1 MTTDSRPHTASG
13 VLPHRF
19 FLGIDIA
26 KATFVVALLEESV
39 AVSSGEFTNDLK
51 GFRALCA
58 WYKSQIK
65 AHLKQGKQDNNYV
78 LHVCMEATGRY
89 AEALAT
95 YLYEQFAHST
105 HLVSV
110 VNPHLTS
117 AYAKSR
123 KQRNKTDKLDAE
135 NIAHYCAKHEP
146 EAWQPLTETQ
156 LRLKEL
162 TRYQESIETTMTQEK
177 QRLQSGLKDKSLL
190 RKIKKHIKF
199 LEEQRKEIEE
209 EVASLC
215 TQDDQLNSA
224 IQLITSIPGIGFA
237 TAAKVLAEVP
247 RLQDFDTA
255 AQLVAYSGLA
265 PVQTQSGTSVHHKGK
280 LSKQGNK
287 HLRTALYMPTL
298 AAMRHNPIIKRL
310 TDRLK
315 NAGKHPMSAVAAG
328 MRKLLTLIFGVLKS
342 GLRFDPNYALI
353 HQNA

>member
-1 MTTDSRPHTASG
+1 M
-13 VLPHRF
+13 PHRF
-19 FLGIDIA
+19 YLGVDIA
-26 KATFVVALLEESV
+26 KATFAVALLEETVS
-39 AVSSGEFTNDLK
+39 VSSGEFANDLQ
-51 GFRALCA
+51 GFRSLCT

-65 AHLKQGKQDNNYV
+65 VLLKHSNTYV
-78 LHVCMEATGRY
+78 LHVGMEATGRY
-89 AEALAT
+89 GEALAT
-95 YLYEQFAHST
+95 YLHEQFAHSA
-105 HLVSV
+105 HFVSV
-110 VNPHLTS
+110 INPHLTS

-135 NIAHYCAKHEP
+135 NIAYYCAKHEP
-146 EAWQPLTETQ
+146 EPWQPLTEEQ

-177 QRLQSGLKDKSLL
+177 LRLQSGLRDKSLV
-190 RKIKKHIKF
+190 RRIKKHLKF
-199 LEEQRKEIEE
+199 LEGQRKEIEE
-209 EVASLC
+209 EIASLC
-215 TQDDQLNSA
+215 KQNDHLNTA
-224 IQLITSIPGIGFA
+224 IQLIDSIPGIGFA

-247 RLQDFDTA
+247 RPQNFETA

-265 PVQTQSGTSVHHKGK
+265 PVQTQSGTSVRRKGR

-298 AAMRHNPIIKRL
+298 AAMRRNPIIKTL

-342 GLRFDPNYALI
+342 GRPFDPNYALS